1 MTFPF
6 STQSR
11 LFAVLLSQAANDP
24 DATSRAVPVPTILDA
39 LLRWFGEGGPNMDKD
54 KDKERNQPQSDPV
67 TLSLDELQLVHS
79 LAMQTVYAL
88 LSRDVPLRDVG
99 NGGGR
104 DG

>member
-39 LLRWFGEGGPNMDKD
+39 LLRWFGDRGPDKD
-54 KDKERNQPQSDPV
+54 NKEKGGDQPQSAPAS
-67 TLSLDELQLVHS
+67 LSLDELQLVHS
-79 LAMQTVYAL
+79 LTQAQGTTVLYT
-88 LSRDVPLRDVG
+88 G
-99 NGGGR
+99 TGM
-104 DG
+104 